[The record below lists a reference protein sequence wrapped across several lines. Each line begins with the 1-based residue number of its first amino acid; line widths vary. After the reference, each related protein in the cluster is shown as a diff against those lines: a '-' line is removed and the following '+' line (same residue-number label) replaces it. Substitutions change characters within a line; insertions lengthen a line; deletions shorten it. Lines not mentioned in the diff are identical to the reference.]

1 MDVVCT
7 IFFAKYCCCFYLM
20 LMFSF
25 LIRVCQRC
33 YLYGAVLDKGRSPI
47 PSGKANKQASTLPGK
62 YCTFVLILSHPPRI
76 LNGLTNAVLYLYL
89 KSFFFLTMCVE
100 FCIHGCVLNL
110 RQYAMIPAPKK
121 EENLMCASCTES
133 SLILLLLS
141 LSCFLSA
148 NCYFFLG
155 CFSNSQN
162 DIL

>member
-25 LIRVCQRC
+25 FIRVCQRC

-89 KSFFFLTMCVE
+89 KSFYFSNDVCRILYPW
-100 FCIHGCVLNL
+100 L
-110 RQYAMIPAPKK
+110 RTEPK
-121 EENLMCASCTES
+121 AVRHDSCT
-133 SLILLLLS
+133 
-141 LSCFLSA
+141 
-148 NCYFFLG
+148 
-155 CFSNSQN
+155 
-162 DIL
+162 

>member
-25 LIRVCQRC
+25 FIRVCQRC

-76 LNGLTNAVLYLYL
+76 LNGLTKAVLYLYL
-89 KSFFFLTMCVE
+89 KSFFFSNDVCRILYPWLHT
-100 FCIHGCVLNL
+100 G
-110 RQYAMIPAPKK
+110 PKAVRH
-121 EENLMCASCTES
+121 NSCTKKRKFNVC
-133 SLILLLLS
+133 IM
-141 LSCFLSA
+141 
-148 NCYFFLG
+148 YR
-155 CFSNSQN
+155 
-162 DIL
+162 I

>member
-62 YCTFVLILSHPPRI
+62 YCTFLLILSHPPRI
-76 LNGLTNAVLYLYL
+76 LNGLTKAVLYLYL
-89 KSFFFLTMCVE
+89 KSFFFSNDVCRILYPW
-100 FCIHGCVLNL
+100 L
-110 RQYAMIPAPKK
+110 RTEPK
-121 EENLMCASCTES
+121 AVRHDSCTKKRGKFNVC
-133 SLILLLLS
+133 IM
-141 LSCFLSA
+141 
-148 NCYFFLG
+148 YR
-155 CFSNSQN
+155 
-162 DIL
+162 I